1 VALAERERMQV
12 VLVGRGSTDP
22 DANAEV
28 FRAARLLYEGRGLA
42 GAAAF
47 VSLAEPGVPA
57 ALDRCR
63 ALGVRRVV
71 VLPFFMFAGVLPDR
85 ITAQSTVRAVHR
97 RDRVRRRPLP
107 VRGRT
112 GLRRAR

>member
-1 VALAERERMQV
+1 M

-42 GAAAF
+42 GVEAAF

-85 ITAQSTVRAVHR
+85 ITAQSTAWAVHR